1 MSWSEIKKAV
11 NSDLSTPLNEQIAE
25 IGFEK
30 YASANYSYYDAN
42 TTSIIDNIQKNGL
55 LFLYPLTNTMLY
67 INGTRLGSSNIT
79 SNAMFIMAFSPTD
92 NIVIK
97 GKAGGYTATG
107 FYSIL
112 TEK

>member
-11 NSDLSTPLNEQIAE
+11 NSDLSTPLNEKIAE

-30 YASANYSYYDAN
+30 YASAEYSYYGADKRA
-42 TTSIIDNIQKNGL
+42 IINNIQKNGL
-55 LFLYPLTNTMLY
+55 LLLYPRSNTHIVY
-67 INGTRLGSSNIT
+67 NDVIWGNPVSNNT
-79 SNAMFIMAFSPTD
+79 MFIMAFSPTD
-92 NIVIK
+92 KIEIK
-97 GKAGGYTATG
+97 SVGTYTATG